1 MEENKQ
7 EDNSAAPKV
16 DIREYKDLGGLSDK
30 KLNFGLWIVEHKNL
44 FRRIL
49 ITLLLI
55 IGGVSWSYT
64 IYGFSY
70 YFAIGQYDDEKIVND
85 LLAINTIE
93 HNYLVDLSA
102 QDLIYSPVQILKTTS
117 DKYDLIVQ
125 IQNPNK
131 NHWASI
137 EYCWTLNEKE
147 ITCGE
152 DFILSEET
160 KHILGLSQDFT
171 NRPSGIKLTFKNV
184 DWQRINKH
192 KFSDWENYKNERI
205 NFQVND
211 ISFQAGQTSGL
222 SDKINLNTLNF
233 TFDNNTPYNYW
244 EVDLNIF
251 LHRGSA
257 IISVNKYRLEEFMSK
272 ESREVD
278 MTWVGTTSGVT
289 EIKIIPSVNILKD
302 EIYIDY
308 DGGIGEEK

>member
-70 YFAIGQYDDEKIVND
+70 YFAIGRYDDEKIVND

-137 EYCWTLNEKE
+137 
-147 ITCGE
+147 
-152 DFILSEET
+152 
-160 KHILGLSQDFT
+160 
-171 NRPSGIKLTFKNV
+171 
-184 DWQRINKH
+184 
-192 KFSDWENYKNERI
+192 
-205 NFQVND
+205 
-211 ISFQAGQTSGL
+211 
-222 SDKINLNTLNF
+222 
-233 TFDNNTPYNYW
+233 
-244 EVDLNIF
+244 
-251 LHRGSA
+251 
-257 IISVNKYRLEEFMSK
+257 
-272 ESREVD
+272 
-278 MTWVGTTSGVT
+278 
-289 EIKIIPSVNILKD
+289 
-302 EIYIDY
+302 
-308 DGGIGEEK
+308 